1 MPLFIVLTFLCL
13 VIKKYFNCDFLFYSL
28 DVSDEIPHVSGDGR
42 RTISE
47 TNAPLLHVRGRST
60 LKKTHQID
68 AGRFQWWRANPFVI
82 NHITTFKDKYT
93 LVDVIS
99 SLKFRFY
106 ECTFVCLWHIVYC
119 ITICIY
125 VVKNFVQR

>member
-13 VIKKYFNCDFLFYSL
+13 VIKKYLNCDILFYSL

-68 AGRFQWWRANPFVI
+68 AGRFQ
-82 NHITTFKDKYT
+82 
-93 LVDVIS
+93 
-99 SLKFRFY
+99 
-106 ECTFVCLWHIVYC
+106 
-119 ITICIY
+119 
-125 VVKNFVQR
+125 

>member
-47 TNAPLLHVRGRST
+47 TNATLLHVRGRST
-60 LKKTHQID
+60 LKKTPTNLMS
-68 AGRFQWWRANPFVI
+68 GRF
-82 NHITTFKDKYT
+82 
-93 LVDVIS
+93 
-99 SLKFRFY
+99 
-106 ECTFVCLWHIVYC
+106 
-119 ITICIY
+119 
-125 VVKNFVQR
+125 

>member
-68 AGRFQWWRANPFVI
+68 TGRFQ
-82 NHITTFKDKYT
+82 
-93 LVDVIS
+93 
-99 SLKFRFY
+99 
-106 ECTFVCLWHIVYC
+106 
-119 ITICIY
+119 
-125 VVKNFVQR
+125 